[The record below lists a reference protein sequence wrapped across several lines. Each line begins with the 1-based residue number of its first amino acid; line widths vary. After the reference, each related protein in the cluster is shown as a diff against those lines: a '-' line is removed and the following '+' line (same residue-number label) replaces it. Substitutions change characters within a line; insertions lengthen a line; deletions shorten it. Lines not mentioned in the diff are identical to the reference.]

1 MWQLQGQRKFAKRLQ
16 VKVYTLYISLEEDLN
31 SLSVGVWSGIS
42 CEAPE
47 LQRVWVKHD
56 CLPQTWKLGARV
68 PLQIH
73 LFSITLGK
81 PRQHSRPFS
90 C

>member
-1 MWQLQGQRKFAKRLQ
+1 MWQLQGQWKFAERLQ

-42 CEAPE
+42 CKAPE

-56 CLPQTWKLGARV
+56 CLPKTWKLGARL